1 MRSDRDEGH
10 KTMTNRLRVLLI
22 EDIEEDAALV
32 LRQLRT
38 AGYEP
43 ESRRVQTED
52 ELLDALSQSE
62 WDVVISE
69 YKMRRFSAPDALRIV
84 QDRVK
89 DLPFV
94 VVSGTVGEDVAVEC
108 MRAGAVDFLS
118 KNRLVRLGPAV
129 SREVLAASGRRARRS
144 AESALRTSEASARQ
158 IVFASNEGILIVDGT
173 LLVRYVN
180 PAAEVMLG
188 RTAGALVGHE
198 LPFPLCGD
206 SNGGEAS
213 LVSATGAALTVEVR
227 TSRIDWAGEDST
239 LVVLHDITMRKRVET
254 QLKNSFVNLAD
265 TLSRAMASRDPYTT
279 GHQQRVAGLVVQV
292 GSRMGLNQEQLWEL
306 RLGALLHDVGK
317 VAVPERL
324 LTKPG
329 RLTAEEFD
337 IVKTHS
343 QEGYEILRESGL
355 PTAVA
360 LMALHHHES
369 LDGSGYPQH
378 LPSESLNLEDRI
390 LIASN
395 VLESLTSFRPYR
407 RAFEM
412 GTAVSML
419 VAESGTRFDPAV
431 VSCLTELVEKG
442 EFVPGG
448 R

>member
-1 MRSDRDEGH
+1 MHGDKDEGRKIMAH
-10 KTMTNRLRVLLI
+10 RLRVLLI
-22 EDIEEDAALV
+22 EDIEEDAALI

-43 ESRRVQTED
+43 ESRCVRTEE
-52 ELLDALSQSE
+52 ELRDALSQSE
-62 WDVVISE
+62 WEVVISE
-69 YKMRRFSAPDALRIV
+69 YRLEHLSAPDALHIV

-89 DLPFV
+89 DLPFMV
-94 VVSGTVGEDVAVEC
+94 VAGTVGEEVAVEC

-118 KNRLVRLGPAV
+118 KNRLLRLGPAV
-129 SREVLAASGRRARRS
+129 AREVLAASGRRARRS
-144 AESALRTSEASARQ
+144 AESALHKSETSART
-158 IVFASNEGILIVDGT
+158 VVVESSEGIIIIDRTGR
-173 LLVRYVN
+173 VRYVN

-188 RTAGALVGHE
+188 CTAGTLVGHE
-198 LPFPLCGD
+198 LPLRLYDD
-206 SNGGEAS
+206 SNSGEIDM
-213 LVSATGAALTVEVR
+213 VSGTGVSLTVEVR
-227 TSRIDWAGEDST
+227 TTRIDWAGEDSM
-239 LVVLHDITMRKRVET
+239 LVILHDITMRKMVET
-254 QLKNSFVNLAD
+254 HLRDSFMKLAD
-265 TLSRAMASRDPYTT
+265 TLSRAMASRDPFTT
-279 GHQQRVAGLVVQV
+279 GHQQRVAGLVVRV
-292 GSRMGLNQEQLWEL
+292 GTRMGLNEEQLWKL
-306 RLGALLHDVGK
+306 RLGGLLHDVGK

-343 QEGYEILRESGL
+343 QEGYEILKESGL
-355 PTAVA
+355 PTVVA

-378 LPSESLNLEDRI
+378 LRSEALSLEDRI

-412 GTAVSML
+412 DNVVSML

-431 VSCLTELVEKG
+431 VSCLTELVERG
-442 EFVPGG
+442 EFVQGV